1 MKAFLSRRRFFNNSL
16 KGIVGTCAGISLLDV
31 AQASTSSRFFT
42 NPDFLNSEELFFKI
56 SLAQWSLHR
65 SFNDNKLKAE
75 EFPVIAREQFDID
88 AVEYVNSL
96 YAKYATNSKFW
107 SDLNQRA
114 TDHGV
119 KSLLMMVDDEGDLG
133 NPDDKERM
141 KAVENHY
148 KWVDHA
154 KILGCHSI
162 RVNAFGDGNR
172 EEVGNA
178 MVDGMGSLAEYA
190 AKVDINVVIEN
201 HGLYSSDGKWVAGV
215 ITKTGKDNCG
225 TLPDFGNFC
234 TARKWGSTQDGTCPE
249 IYDRYLG
256 VKEMLPFARGVSAK
270 SYRFDENGQET
281 TINYGKMLAIVKE
294 SGFSGYIGIEYEGSE
309 LSEPNGIFATKK
321 LLISE
326 GQKLSR

>member
-1 MKAFLSRRRFFNNSL
+1 MKSYLSRRTFLNNSL
-16 KGIVGTCAGISLLDV
+16 KGIAGTCIGISLLDT
-31 AQASTSSRFFT
+31 ARASTIPRFFT
-42 NPDFLNSEELFFKI
+42 NPGSLNSEELFFKI

-65 SFNDNKLKAE
+65 SFNDNRLKAE
-75 EFPVIAREQFDID
+75 EFPAIAKEQFNID

-96 YAKYATNSKFW
+96 YAKYATDSKFW
-107 SDLNQRA
+107 TELKQRA

-119 KSLLMMVDDEGDLG
+119 RSLLMMVDDEGELG
-133 NPDDKERM
+133 NPNEKQRK

-154 KILGCHSI
+154 KRLGCHSI
-162 RVNAFGDGNR
+162 RVNGFGDGNK

-178 MVDGMGSLAEYA
+178 LVDGMGALGEYA

-201 HGLYSSDGKWVAGV
+201 HGLYSSDGKWVADV
-215 ITKTGKDNCG
+215 ITKIGKDNCG

-249 IYDRYLG
+249 VYDRYLG
-256 VKEMLPFARGVSAK
+256 VKEMLPFAKGVSAK

-281 TINYGKMLAIVKE
+281 TIDYGKMLSIVKK
-294 SGFSGYIGIEYEGSE
+294 SGFTGYIGIEYEGSE
-309 LSEPNGIFATKK
+309 LSEPDGIKATKN
-321 LLISE
+321 LLTKE
-326 GQKLSR
+326 GLRLS